1 MSVPAF
7 RNSRSKVR
15 RRRSH
20 HALKPV
26 AVVIDKKTGK
36 PRLPHHFPVVAK
48 QEELAKTVEKAT
60 AKVAKKEIAPK
71 AEKKVVA
78 KATAEKAVKKTAPK
92 KAGRKK

>member
-7 RNSRSKVR
+7 KNSRSKVR

-36 PRLPHHFPVVAK
+36 PRLPHHHPETATK
-48 QEELAKTVEKAT
+48 QELEKTIEKAT
-60 AKVAKKEIAPK
+60 AKKTATAAPK
-71 AEKKVVA
+71 AEKKVAA
-78 KATAEKAVKKTAPK
+78 KATAKKTVKKAAPK